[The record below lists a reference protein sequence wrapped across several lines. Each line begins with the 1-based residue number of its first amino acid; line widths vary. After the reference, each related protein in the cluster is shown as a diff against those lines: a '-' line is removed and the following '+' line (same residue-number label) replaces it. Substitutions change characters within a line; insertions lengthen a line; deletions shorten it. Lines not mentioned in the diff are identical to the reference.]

1 MTSFL
6 FAEFYFARLFSSRS
20 VERRV
25 VCVTVNER
33 VGLCKV
39 TVTLALCRSLEC
51 GMHSIDRIRGGVMHV
66 SRFRSSSRTEGL
78 TRPRGA
84 DLSGG
89 FVRVLG
95 LVCVSSGW
103 FFLLVRLRVDVRA
116 ISCRTDVSVIFA
128 LCCFGGSLLCP

>member
-1 MTSFL
+1 
-6 FAEFYFARLFSSRS
+6 
-20 VERRV
+20 
-25 VCVTVNER
+25 
-33 VGLCKV
+33 
-39 TVTLALCRSLEC
+39 
-51 GMHSIDRIRGGVMHV
+51 MHSVDRIRGGVMHV
-66 SRFRSSSRTEGL
+66 SRFRSLSRTEGL

-116 ISCRTDVSVIFA
+116 ISCRTDVSVIFTV
-128 LCCFGGSLLCP
+128 CCFGFFPSFARIMLWSWERRKRRGA